1 MRGFC
6 FSIAGVQGMDSF
18 EFNKI
23 AGAVL
28 GTALVVFGLKEVA
41 GIIYH
46 ADAPE
51 KPGMVIDVA
60 EAASTQGEAAA
71 EETPSKPIGELLAA
85 ADAAKGEGGMKAC
98 KACHT
103 WDNGGA
109 NKAGPNLWNIV
120 GRNIAAGEGFKYS
133 SAFTEKS
140 SETWS
145 YEALDG
151 FLKKPK
157 EYIPGTKMGYAGIKD
172 EEKRADLIAF
182 LRTLSD
188 SPQPLPGQ

>member
-1 MRGFC
+1 MQR
-6 FSIAGVQGMDSF
+6 MDSF

-28 GTALVVFGLKEVA
+28 GTALVVFGLKELT

-51 KPGMVIDVA
+51 KPGMVIETA
-60 EAASTQGEAAA
+60 EAATDAGGASAEAPA
-71 EETPSKPIGELLAA
+71 ETPIATLMAA
-85 ADAAKGEGGMKAC
+85 ADVDKGTKAMKPC
-98 KACHT
+98 LGCHT
-103 WDNGGA
+103 VDNGGG
-109 NKAGPNLWNIV
+109 NKSGPNLWDIV
-120 GRNIAAGEGFKYS
+120 GRNFAASDSFKYS
-133 SAFTEKS
+133 ASFTERA

-145 YEALDG
+145 YDALNA

-157 EYIPGTKMGYAGIKD
+157 EYIPGTKMSFAGVKS
-172 EEKRADLIAF
+172 EAKRADIIAY

-188 SPQPLPGQ
+188 NPQPLPSE